1 MRRRDFRPAGAI
13 DGFLYAVLQIASYKL
28 DARGTGTTSGQ
39 GTCGIFHRREQCV
52 SRLTMATVRPCS
64 SERRVFWTGPHK
76 KTNR

>member
-39 GTCGIFHRREQCV
+39 GTCGIFHPAGTMCITAYYGNRKTVQQREACLLDRA
-52 SRLTMATVRPCS
+52 S
-64 SERRVFWTGPHK
+64 
-76 KTNR
+76 